1 MSEEKRTL
9 PEEELP
15 ETSVLSDEQLSEN
28 ARRNREILRK
38 TATIERAIL
47 IALTIA
53 FLIFSFHLYVYSR
66 FVQKVTP
73 IFVVSPNDK
82 KRMLRL

>member
-1 MSEEKRTL
+1 MSEEKRPL
-9 PEEELP
+9 VEEELP

-53 FLIFSFHLYVYSR
+53 FLIAIAVMAIKL
-66 FVQKVTP
+66 
-73 IFVVSPNDK
+73 
-82 KRMLRL
+82 L

>member
-53 FLIFSFHLYVYSR
+53 FFIAIAVMGIKLL
-66 FVQKVTP
+66 
-73 IFVVSPNDK
+73 
-82 KRMLRL
+82 

>member
-47 IALTIA
+47 IALSIA
-53 FLIFSFHLYVYSR
+53 FLIAIAVMGIKL
-66 FVQKVTP
+66 
-73 IFVVSPNDK
+73 
-82 KRMLRL
+82 L

>member
-28 ARRNREILRK
+28 ARRNRVILRK

-53 FLIFSFHLYVYSR
+53 FLIAIAVMGIKL
-66 FVQKVTP
+66 
-73 IFVVSPNDK
+73 
-82 KRMLRL
+82 L

>member
-53 FLIFSFHLYVYSR
+53 FLIA
-66 FVQKVTP
+66 
-73 IFVVSPNDK
+73 IVVMGIK
-82 KRMLRL
+82 LL

>member
-1 MSEEKRTL
+1 MSEEKRPL

-15 ETSVLSDEQLSEN
+15 ETSVLSDEQLSEK

-47 IALTIA
+47 LALTAAFMIA
-53 FLIFSFHLYVYSR
+53 ILVMAVHL
-66 FVQKVTP
+66 
-73 IFVVSPNDK
+73 
-82 KRMLRL
+82 L

>member
-38 TATIERAIL
+38 TATIERAI
-47 IALTIA
+47 
-53 FLIFSFHLYVYSR
+53 FSFHLYVYSR

>member
-9 PEEELP
+9 PEEKLP

-53 FLIFSFHLYVYSR
+53 FLIAIAVMGIKL
-66 FVQKVTP
+66 
-73 IFVVSPNDK
+73 
-82 KRMLRL
+82 L

>member
-28 ARRNREILRK
+28 ARRKREILRK

-53 FLIFSFHLYVYSR
+53 FLIAIAVMGIKL
-66 FVQKVTP
+66 
-73 IFVVSPNDK
+73 
-82 KRMLRL
+82 L

>member
-47 IALTIA
+47 LALTAAFMIA
-53 FLIFSFHLYVYSR
+53 IIVMAVHL
-66 FVQKVTP
+66 
-73 IFVVSPNDK
+73 
-82 KRMLRL
+82 L